1 VTQLVKFD
9 RKEMVFPFSV
19 YFLTSSF
26 RFLGRSGVASSRDA
40 LREAVLRQSI
50 LSYRGLL
57 VTLTLTCRFGEISV
71 LQLLRFRVCG
81 R

>member
-40 LREAVLRQSI
+40 PRETVLRQSI
-50 LSYRGLL
+50 LSSRGLL
-57 VTLTLTCRFGEISV
+57 DTLTLRCEVGEKRV
-71 LQLLRFRVCG
+71 LFKDVFNC
-81 R
+81 